1 VILLS
6 ACAGSGRLLYLT
18 LLLQLSGLGVAGLL
32 VGLLLLEHRLGD
44 SDVILGGDAGNVSW
58 VAMNWEWYTH
68 DERAIV
74 LVVSRLVVVG
84 SWRRKVR

>member
-18 LLLQLSGLGVAGLL
+18 LLLQLSGLRVAGLL

-44 SDVILGGDAGNVSW
+44 SDVILGGDAGRISTT
-58 VAMNWEWYTH
+58 AMN
-68 DERAIV
+68 
-74 LVVSRLVVVG
+74 
-84 SWRRKVR
+84 